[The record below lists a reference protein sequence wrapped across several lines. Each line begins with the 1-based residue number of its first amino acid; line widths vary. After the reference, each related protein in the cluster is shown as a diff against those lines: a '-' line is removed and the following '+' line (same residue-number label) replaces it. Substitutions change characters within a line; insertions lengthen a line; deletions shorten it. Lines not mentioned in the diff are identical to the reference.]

1 MPRILYFSRVS
12 VVDGITLG
20 YYWLG
25 KRMVL
30 SVWTVKAL
38 VGIRWAEEEVGDA

>member
-1 MPRILYFSRVS
+1 
-12 VVDGITLG
+12 VVDGVVFG

-38 VGIRWAEEEVGDA
+38 VRIKRAEEEVGDA